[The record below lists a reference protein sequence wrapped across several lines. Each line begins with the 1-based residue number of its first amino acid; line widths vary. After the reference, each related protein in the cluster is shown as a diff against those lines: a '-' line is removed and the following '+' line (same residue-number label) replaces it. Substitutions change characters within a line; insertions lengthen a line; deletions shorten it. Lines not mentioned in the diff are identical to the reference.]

1 MKKIVLITLLVSV
14 MQIRAIPK
22 HVMIIRHGELT
33 PQPEASVTFTPWKL
47 KKIQI
52 NNSQPLSPRGW
63 TRAYGLAPFFT
74 MQPEILKY
82 GKIVAL
88 FAPNPNHD
96 YNSVRPIQ
104 TIDPLSQKLKMKMNL
119 SYNIDQGAGLVYE
132 IMSNKKY
139 QGKTVLVAYEHM
151 HIPRLAQLF
160 DLYAQLGFSI
170 QQETSGITVV
180 PNVVN
185 HKSLVP
191 AQWGSQQD
199 GTSIFDQVWVLT
211 FDEKS
216 GKIIKFEN
224 VAQKLLYQDSKN
236 PFNQPAYN
244 ASESVMPPMMNQ
256 EIQEG

>member
-1 MKKIVLITLLVSV
+1 MKINIFLCITLCTL
-14 MQIRAIPK
+14 QLFAIPK

-33 PQPEASVTFTPWKL
+33 PQPEANVDFTGWHL

-52 NNSQPLSPRGW
+52 ENSQPLSSRGW
-63 TRAYGLAPFFT
+63 QRAYALSPFFT
-74 MQPEILKY
+74 MQPNILKY

-88 FAPNPNHD
+88 FAPNPNSD

-104 TIDPLSQKLKMKMNL
+104 TLNPLSQTLKIKINI

-139 QGKTVLVAYEHM
+139 QGKTVLVGYEHM

-160 DLYAQLGFSI
+160 DWYAKLGFSI

-180 PNVVN
+180 QDVDYGASP
-185 HKSLVP
+185 VP
-191 AQWGSQQD
+191 TQWGSQQD

-216 GKIIKFEN
+216 GKIVAFEN
-224 VAQKLLYQDSKN
+224 IAQKLLYQDSAD
-236 PFNQPAYN
+236 PFNQPA
-244 ASESVMPPMMNQ
+244 
-256 EIQEG
+256 